1 MECPFCIE
9 TIKDESL
16 VCKHC
21 TRDLMLVRPVIFEI
35 QQMIAE
41 LDGLQRELDRTRTR
55 LAMAETPGRFV
66 LGHAAAFVLFPS
78 AILVAAHFLITVA
91 LDVSPIYLR
100 VSSVLIPLPF
110 GFALAVLK
118 NIGFRGAL
126 AVGVATAAFS
136 IPGMLAVTAYVDGID
151 LSPSN
156 WREWRE
162 VLEYGTSIAL
172 AFGAGNILAALLFQI
187 LPRTISSRGKPSAAS
202 YWIARLLGQYVGKE
216 ALRRRARLIQD
227 VLRTAG
233 PLIGLLATL
242 SGSIYTGLKGM
253 LAQ

>member
-16 VCKHC
+16 VCRHC
-21 TRDLMLVRPVIFEI
+21 TRDLTLVRPVIFEI
-35 QQMIAE
+35 QNMIAE
-41 LDGLQRELDRTRTR
+41 LDELQRQLDHTRTR
-55 LAMAETPGRFV
+55 LAMVETPGRFLLV
-66 LGHAAAFVLFPS
+66 HAAAFILLPS

-91 LDVSPIYLR
+91 LDASSIYLR
-100 VSSVLIPLPF
+100 IVLVLIPLPF

-118 NIGFRGAL
+118 NIGFRGA
-126 AVGVATAAFS
+126 VGFGVATAALG
-136 IPGMLAVTAYVDGID
+136 ITGMLAVTAHVDGGNV
-151 LSPSN
+151 SPSN

-172 AFGAGNILAALLFQI
+172 AFGAGNILAALLFRI
-187 LPRTISSRGKPSAAS
+187 LPRTISSRGKPGAAA
-202 YWIARLLGQYVGKE
+202 YWIAGLLGRHVGKE

-233 PLIGLLATL
+233 PLIGLLATA
-242 SGSIYTGLKGM
+242 SGSIYTGLKGI
-253 LAQ
+253 LAH

>member
-9 TIKDESL
+9 TIKEESL
-16 VCKHC
+16 VCRHC
-21 TRDLMLVRPVIFEI
+21 TRDLRLVRPVIFEI

-55 LAMAETPGRFV
+55 LALVETPVRFLLV
-66 LGHAAAFVLFPS
+66 HAAAFVLLPS

-110 GFALAVLK
+110 GFALAVLR
-118 NIGFRGAL
+118 NVGFRGAT
-126 AVGVATAAFS
+126 AFGVASAALS
-136 IPGMLAVTAYVDGID
+136 IPGMLAVTAYVDGIHV
-151 LSPSN
+151 SPSN

-172 AFGAGNILAALLFQI
+172 AFGAGNILATLLFRI
-187 LPRTISSRGKPSAAS
+187 LPRTISSRGKPGATAV
-202 YWIARLLGQYVGKE
+202 WIARLLGQHVGKE
-216 ALRRRARLIQD
+216 ALRRRARLVQD

-233 PLIGLLATL
+233 PLIGFLATA

-253 LAQ
+253 LAH